1 MTDRIRIAELADA
14 EHVSEL
20 FNQYRM
26 FYNRPP
32 DLEGAIQYIKS
43 RMQHNESIILVA
55 EKIAELE
62 AVEPMKGKD
71 NGMNQALMGFVQL
84 YPTFSSLSMRSNWI
98 LNDLYVQPEYRQQ
111 GVARRL
117 LQASRALAKERGVG
131 ALSLSTAIS
140 NKQAQALYESEGYV
154 LDTHFLYYDLNV

>member
-1 MTDRIRIAELADA
+1 MTDQVRIAELADA

-26 FYNRPP
+26 FYNRPS

-43 RMQHNESIILVA
+43 RMRHNESIILVA

>member
-1 MTDRIRIAELADA
+1 MTDQIRIAELADA

-26 FYNRPP
+26 FYNRPS
-32 DLEGAIQYIKS
+32 DLEGAIQYIKN
-43 RMQHNESIILVA
+43 RMQYNESIILVA
-55 EKIAELE
+55 EKIAESELL
-62 AVEPMKGKD
+62 EPMNDKD

-98 LNDLYVQPEYRQQ
+98 LNDLYVQPKYRQQ
-111 GVARRL
+111 GVARKL
-117 LQASRALAKERGVG
+117 LKASRALAEERGVG
-131 ALSLSTAIS
+131 ALSLSTAVS

-154 LDTHFLYYDLNV
+154 LDTQFLYYDLNV